1 MARFGSNL
9 LKEKTRPGVLTSTTF
24 NSSGTYTLPYG
35 KTVIRIGGRGATGNP
50 STGGNFSYSN
60 PGQNFSY
67 YTVHCVYRQYG
78 NYYSQFAGV
87 YPGSGGNYVTYSGYE
102 PTAYTCYYNYQSTS
116 FTPGQQ
122 YFNPVT
128 PGNAG
133 SPATIGGVT
142 FPGGNASSLA
152 PVIGQTA
159 SSLKYES
166 STTLSITVPTGGYVT
181 VDNITGNN

>member
-9 LKEKTRPGVLTSTTF
+9 LKEKTNVGVITSTTF

-35 KTVIRIGGRGATGNP
+35 KTVIRIGGRGASGNP
-50 STGGNFSYSN
+50 SSGGNFSYSN
-60 PGQNFSY
+60 PGSTFSY
-67 YTVHCVYRQYG
+67 YTVNCVYRYFG
-78 NYYSQFAGV
+78 NYYFQFAGTF
-87 YPGSGGNYVTYSGYE
+87 PGSGGNYVTYSGYE
-102 PTAYTCYYNYQSTS
+102 PGAYTCYYNYQSSS
-116 FTPGQQ
+116 FVPGQQ

-142 FPGGNASSLA
+142 LPGGPAGQQAS
-152 PVIGQTA
+152 VIGQT
-159 SSLKYES
+159 STSLKYENS
-166 STTLSITVPTGGYVT
+166 ATLSITVPTGGYVT